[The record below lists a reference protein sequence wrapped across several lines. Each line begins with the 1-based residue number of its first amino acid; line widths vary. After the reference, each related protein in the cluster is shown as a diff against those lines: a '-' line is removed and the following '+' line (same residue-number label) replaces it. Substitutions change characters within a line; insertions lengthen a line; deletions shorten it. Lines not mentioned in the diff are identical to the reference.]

1 MNLRKRPVGIFENI
15 MAGLWDRE
23 IGSRF
28 PNCAFQCGLATVSLI
43 IILLLEDA
51 VFHAAIIVAVG
62 STAFVVFIVPDSV
75 AATPRRVIGGHAV
88 AVVCGTVFAFALQ
101 ISALASMSEGFP
113 QAREVAAALAVGI
126 SIFLM
131 GLTNMGLTNTEHPP
145 AAGTALG
152 LLIPD
157 WSISAVAFILI
168 SALVLSIVRIILRPK
183 LINLL

>member
-1 MNLRKRPVGIFENI
+1 MNLRKRPVGTFENI

-88 AVVCGTVFAFALQ
+88 AVVCGTAFAFALQ

-113 QAREVAAALAVGI
+113 QAREVSAALAVGI

-131 GLTNMGLTNTEHPP
+131 VLTNTEHPP